1 MLSLVL
7 ETLGRMPQEEEEPF
21 LYENLEISPRT
32 VENGRLTEVII
43 HILDEEELSAR
54 KADSAGEEASV

>member
-1 MLSLVL
+1 M
-7 ETLGRMPQEEEEPF
+7 PF
-21 LYENLEISPRT
+21 LYSKTSIAQFWQISFADGTFTPRT